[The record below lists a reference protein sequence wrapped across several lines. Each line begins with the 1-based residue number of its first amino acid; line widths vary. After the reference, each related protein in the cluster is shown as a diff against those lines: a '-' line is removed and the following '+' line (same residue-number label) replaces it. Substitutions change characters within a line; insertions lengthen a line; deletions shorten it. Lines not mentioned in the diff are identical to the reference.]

1 MAERA
6 TALRGVAD
14 SARSPLAPK
23 RIIAQVLCYALF
35 GLLVG
40 YFADS
45 PAYRYLAP
53 NSAVVKLSFNHAGA
67 HVTACRRRTATELA
81 ALAPNM
87 RQLTQCPRARVPVRV
102 ELDLDGRRLYEAE
115 LPPGGLAKDGES
127 SVYQRFTLPVGKHRM
142 VMRLRDSRRKSGFD
156 YVREVAVDLAPGE
169 LFVIDFNARAGGFQ
183 FPAGKPVAAV
193 DRGLLRSAYPVG
205 EKVAVYRNAARV
217 APRHGSR
224 AAQGHGSRWS

>member
-1 MAERA
+1 MAERT
-6 TALRGVAD
+6 TALYGVAD
-14 SARSPLAPK
+14 SARAPFAPK

-45 PAYRYLAP
+45 PAYRHLAP

-67 HVTACRRRTATELA
+67 HVTACRRRTPTELA

-87 RQLTQCPRARVPVRV
+87 RQLTQCPRARVPLRV
-102 ELDLDGRRLYEAE
+102 ELDLDGRRLYAAE

-127 SVYQRFTLPVGKHRM
+127 SVYQRFTLPAGKHRL

-156 YVREVAVDLAPGE
+156 YVRKVAVDLTPGE
-169 LFVIDFNARAGGFQ
+169 LFVIDFNPQAGGFQ
-183 FPAGKPVAAV
+183 FPAGKPLAAVGRGSLQPVDPVGKNVAA
-193 DRGLLRSAYPVG
+193 YH
-205 EKVAVYRNAARV
+205 NAARV

-224 AAQGHGSRWS
+224 GAHGHGSRWS